1 MNFIL
6 RTTLEN
12 TTKEAVL
19 NGFTKDFFLK
29 LAPPFPR
36 LTLLQFDGSEKGN
49 EIHLELNMFVAKK
62 KWISLVTENGS
73 SEKISYFI
81 DEGNLLPPPLKYWQH
96 RHILHQSGTSVII
109 EDNVTYSTKSRLL
122 NAFLLPFFYL
132 LFLYRKPIYKKKF
145 SN

>member
-6 RTTLEN
+6 QTKVQN

-36 LTLLQFDGSEKGN
+36 LTLLRFDGSEKGN
-49 EIHLELNMFVAKK
+49 EIHLELNMFVMKK

-73 SEKISYFI
+73 S
-81 DEGNLLPPPLKYWQH
+81 D
-96 RHILHQSGTSVII
+96 
-109 EDNVTYSTKSRLL
+109 
-122 NAFLLPFFYL
+122 
-132 LFLYRKPIYKKKF
+132 
-145 SN
+145 